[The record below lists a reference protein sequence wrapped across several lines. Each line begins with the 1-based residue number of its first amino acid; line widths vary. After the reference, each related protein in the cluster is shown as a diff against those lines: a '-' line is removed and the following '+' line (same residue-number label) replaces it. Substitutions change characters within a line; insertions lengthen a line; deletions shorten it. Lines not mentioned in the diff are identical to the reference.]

1 MKNIER
7 ELSRL
12 GVKYRMGSYGKFY
25 IYDILTE
32 RDRIKLAEKVV
43 RILLKSGVIGFWMW
57 TEGNSIIVGIQKAKE
72 GEK

>member
-7 ELSRL
+7 ELDRL

-25 IYDILTE
+25 IYDTQTE
-32 RDRIKLAEKVV
+32 RERIKLAEKVV

-57 TEGNSIIVGIQKAKE
+57 TEDNSIIVGIQKAKDV
-72 GEK
+72 EK